1 LPLLSL
7 PDLKVRGFS
16 EVFGERDGSSMICS
30 KTAWSTPM
38 DSAQIKALVEKALED
53 KILTLEEHG
62 QIIDA
67 VLADGQ
73 ISEEEEKILHDL
85 LERVASGEVDS
96 QY

>member
-1 LPLLSL
+1 
-7 PDLKVRGFS
+7 
-16 EVFGERDGSSMICS
+16 
-30 KTAWSTPM
+30 M
-38 DSAQIKALVEKALED
+38 DTAQIKALVEKALED

-73 ISEEEEKILHDL
+73 ISEEEEKILQEL
-85 LERVASGEVDS
+85 LERVASGEIDS